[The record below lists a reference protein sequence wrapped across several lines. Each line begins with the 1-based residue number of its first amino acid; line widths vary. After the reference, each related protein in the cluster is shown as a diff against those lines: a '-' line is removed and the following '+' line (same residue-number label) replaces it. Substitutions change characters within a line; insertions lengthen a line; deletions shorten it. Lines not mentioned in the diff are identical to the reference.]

1 MKNNLL
7 SNRRFLS
14 FYLSRTS
21 ANVADSIYMMVLL
34 YFIQS
39 TTESVSYTSFTYSAI
54 TATAMFSFLVGP
66 LVDRYSPSKL
76 VTISLLIQAVIIFSV
91 PLLIGKDQ
99 SYLILILVLVFLASC
114 FSLLFYPANNKMI
127 PMLLPSKE
135 GIVKANALINSTDQV
150 INILGYLVGASVIIG
165 IGMKN
170 TFFLA
175 SGLLLL
181 SGLIYLKMSRSLN
194 PPTVASEEEQVQ
206 EPGSYLRELMEG
218 FAFVNR
224 TLFLKIMLPFYALIN
239 FLLAIL
245 IITIPSLAVDA
256 GSPIYYSLIYIAF
269 FIGVLGGSVIINKLP
284 KQGIVIALAW
294 IFMGISLGLFAI
306 MHGIWLKMLAVLLM
320 GLSTGVINV
329 LQTSLIQIITPTNLL
344 GRVMSFLTSLSNA
357 SLPFGALVGGMLAL
371 RFPLETVLLISA
383 ILILISGFV
392 LLLIKTIRDFVF
404 TDEDEKEN
412 DTESA
417 GSSGET
423 VQV

>member
-7 SNRRFLS
+7 NNRRFLS

-194 PPTVASEEEQVQ
+194 PPTVASEEEQAQ

-224 TLFLKIMLPFYALIN
+224 NLFLKIMLPFYALIN

-269 FIGVLGGSVIINKLP
+269 FMGVLGGSVIINKLP

-357 SLPFGALVGGMLAL
+357 SLPFGALIGGMLAL
-371 RFPLETVLLISA
+371 RFPLEMVLLISA
-383 ILILISGFV
+383 ILILISGIV